1 MLLKTRGKT
10 LLKTCIKTSGSL
22 IVDLISVGRNGMSFD
37 EYVPIITPWIWYL
50 HWYVPEALILAGCRR
65 HLANIR
71 AEGTYQCRYQIQ
83 GVIISLLPF
92 LSPTVVLSL
101 TKNLYKKDRRNM
113 FAIIVL
119 VLVTTDM
126 YLWKSHLG
134 CWGWLLRAKVWSFS
148 TRTPWPDNLVDLLP
162 LLWGI

>member
-1 MLLKTRGKT
+1 MIQTQIHMYLL
-10 LLKTCIKTSGSL
+10 LHPE
-22 IVDLISVGRNGMSFD
+22 FD
-37 EYVPIITPWIWYL
+37 
-50 HWYVPEALILAGCRR
+50 
-65 HLANIR
+65 IR

-126 YLWKSHLG
+126 YL
-134 CWGWLLRAKVWSFS
+134 
-148 TRTPWPDNLVDLLP
+148 
-162 LLWGI
+162 